1 MTWRDRRASGLVSSI
16 DRATWPVGRTGCYLH
31 PGYGGAT
38 LAALAMEG
46 LIPTG
51 TVALDMADFVAA
63 KLTGIAAA
71 DPTMAASWGIMDLR
85 RGEWDEELLSRLRI
99 PREAL
104 PPIVTGSRPLGRL
117 VVDLGLPLGVP
128 VYPPVGD
135 NQASYIGAAGLEGRL
150 LLLNLGTGG
159 QISIPSAVFEFR
171 HEFETRPLPTG
182 GYLMVGASLCGG
194 GAYAILKEFFRAT
207 LREFAGM
214 EFADADL
221 YRVMNR
227 LSASGAKA
235 LPVDTRFAGTRA
247 DPGYAEASATSAST
261 TSIPHP

>member
-1 MTWRDRRASGLVSSI
+1 
-16 DRATWPVGRTGCYLH
+16 
-31 PGYGGAT
+31 
-38 LAALAMEG
+38 MEG

-85 RGEWDEELLSRLRI
+85 RGEWDELLLAYGFRG
-99 PREAL
+99 AV

-171 HEFETRPLPTG
+171 REFETRPLPTG
-182 GYLMVGASLCGG
+182 GYFMVGASLCGG

-247 DPGYAEASATSAST
+247 TRDTRRHRRHRHRRPQSRIPDPRRRAGYGEGAHEAGDARKCEGN
-261 TSIPHP
+261 